1 MLNFYRSPHLTVNKA
16 AINPLP
22 SIIRA
27 SRRDALVKHYSDVH
41 QTTPRTVSADEAAIG
56 GGDVASNVVVDG
68 IFDL

>member
-1 MLNFYRSPHLTVNKA
+1 MNKA

-41 QTTPRTVSADEAAIG
+41 QTAPRTVSADEAAIV
-56 GGDVASNVVVDG
+56 DVASNVVVDG

>member
-41 QTTPRTVSADEAAIG
+41 QTTPRTVSADEAAIV
-56 GGDVASNVVVDG
+56 GGDVVVDG

>member
-1 MLNFYRSPHLTVNKA
+1 M
-16 AINPLP
+16 NPLP